1 MKCPGLP
8 WFFYTLYLYNIIYLS
23 SARKMKKKLYKYKV
37 VNNYGN
43 PGQQTHFTP
52 VELSV
57 QGSFLIF
64 GGKQ

>member
-1 MKCPGLP
+1 
-8 WFFYTLYLYNIIYLS
+8 
-23 SARKMKKKLYKYKV
+23 MKKKLYKYKV